1 MINEDNYEAYFLD
14 YLEGNLSE
22 KDKKELELFI
32 KENPKL
38 GEEIKAY
45 DNSLFLIPD
54 MEVSFKEKES
64 LRHNKAFLFPLW
76 LKYSS
81 VAAVFI
87 IICLVAGKLFFQ
99 PLQEKELPISS
110 PIASNIKE
118 PNVEKESE
126 KKILKEKHTKS
137 IIKNQD
143 TKSVSIAKVEKQIDS
158 NNNLIA
164 KEPKIIISNNLIAY
178 EVNNIVAYEVNN
190 LVAYE
195 QDNKIEEQNVIEVN
209 NLIVYQDNNNNLLSP
224 LINNKY
230 VYKLKNNIEGKID
243 ETKKDFN
250 NALAYIQDNIKF
262 NPFGVNITK
271 K

>member
-1 MINEDNYEAYFLD
+1 MINKDNYEAYFLD

-22 KDKKELELFI
+22 KYKKELELFL

-38 GEEIKAY
+38 GEELKAY

-54 MEVSFKEKES
+54 MEISFKEKES

-87 IICLVAGKLFFQ
+87 LICLVAGKLLFN
-99 PLQEKELPISS
+99 PIQEKELPISS
-110 PIASNIKE
+110 PIASNIKQ
-118 PNVEKESE
+118 PLIKEKENKAEIKSE
-126 KKILKEKHTKS
+126 KKSRKENITIS
-137 IIKNQD
+137 NIQNQD
-143 TKSVSIAKVEKQIDS
+143 SKSVSIAKVGKQIDS
-158 NNNLIA
+158 NNNLIEQ
-164 KEPKIIISNNLIAY
+164 EPKIIISNNLIAY
-178 EVNNIVAYEVNN
+178 EVNN
-190 LVAYE
+190 LVSFE
-195 QDNKIEEQNVIEVN
+195 QDNEIEEKNIIEVN
-209 NLIVYQDNNNNLLSP
+209 NLIVYQENNNNLLSP

-230 VYKLKNNIEGKID
+230 VYKLRNNIEGKID

-250 NALAYIQDNIKF
+250 NALAYLQDNIKF

>member
-1 MINEDNYEAYFLD
+1 MINKDNYEAYFLD
-14 YLEGNLSE
+14 FLEGNLLE
-22 KDKKELELFI
+22 KDKKELEAFL
-32 KENPKL
+32 KENPKF
-38 GEEIKAY
+38 GEELKAY

-54 MEVSFKEKES
+54 MEISFKEKES
-64 LRHNKAFLFPLW
+64 LRHKKAFLFPLW
-76 LKYSS
+76 VKYSS

-87 IICLVAGKLFFQ
+87 LICLVAGKLFFQ
-99 PLQEKELPISS
+99 PVSEKELPISS

-118 PNVEKESE
+118 PIVEVKGSKAEIKVEKQS
-126 KKILKEKHTKS
+126 KIKNITKS
-137 IIKNQD
+137 ISQNQD
-143 TKSVSIAKVEKQIDS
+143 SKSVSIAKVEKQIDS

-178 EVNNIVAYEVNN
+178 EVNN
-190 LVAYE
+190 LVAYK
-195 QDNKIEEQNVIEVN
+195 QDNEIEEKNVIEVN

-230 VYKLKNNIEGKID
+230 VYKLRNNIEGKID

-250 NALAYIQDNIKF
+250 NALAYIQDNIKL
-262 NPFGVNITK
+262 NPFGINITK

>member
-1 MINEDNYEAYFLD
+1 MINKDNYEAYFLD

-22 KDKKELELFI
+22 KYKKELELFL

-38 GEEIKAY
+38 GEELKAY

-54 MEVSFKEKES
+54 MEISFKEKES
-64 LRHNKAFLFPLW
+64 LRHKKAFLFPLW

-87 IICLVAGKLFFQ
+87 LICLVAGKLFFK
-99 PLQEKELPISS
+99 PVSEKELPISS
-110 PIASNIKE
+110 PIASNIKQPLIKE
-118 PNVEKESE
+118 KENKAEIIVEKKSR
-126 KKILKEKHTKS
+126 KENITKS
-137 IIKNQD
+137 NIQNQD
-143 TKSVSIAKVEKQIDS
+143 SKSVSIAKVEKQIDS
-158 NNNLIA
+158 NNIIV

-178 EVNNIVAYEVNN
+178 EVNN
-190 LVAYE
+190 LVSFE
-195 QDNKIEEQNVIEVN
+195 QDNEMEKQNIIEVN
-209 NLIVYQDNNNNLLSP
+209 NLIVYQENNNNLLSP

-230 VYKLKNNIEGKID
+230 VYKLRNNIEGKID

-250 NALAYIQDNIKF
+250 NALAYLQDNIKF

>member
-1 MINEDNYEAYFLD
+1 MINKDNYEAYFLD
-14 YLEGNLSE
+14 HLEGNLSE
-22 KDKKELELFI
+22 KDKKELEVFL

-38 GEEIKAY
+38 EEELKAY

-54 MEVSFKEKES
+54 MEISFKEKES
-64 LRHNKAFLFPLW
+64 LRHKKAFLFPLW
-76 LKYSS
+76 GKYSS

-87 IICLVAGKLFFQ
+87 LICLVAGKLFFQ
-99 PLQEKELPISS
+99 PLSEKELPISS

-118 PNVEKESE
+118 PIVVVKENKVERKSE
-126 KKILKEKHTKS
+126 KKRITKS
-137 IIKNQD
+137 ISQNPYSKFIA
-143 TKSVSIAKVEKQIDS
+143 IAKAEQKIDS
-158 NNNLIA
+158 NIIA
-164 KEPKIIISNNLIAY
+164 KEPEVFLSNNLIAY
-178 EVNNIVAYEVNN
+178 EVNN
-190 LVAYE
+190 LVVYE
-195 QDNKIEEQNVIEVN
+195 QENEIEEQNVIEVN
-209 NLIVYQDNNNNLLSP
+209 NLIVYQDNNNTLLSP

-262 NPFGVNITK
+262 NPFGINITK